1 MVVDKTRERWEAV
14 RREPETHKA
23 VHMLADLGEEA
34 VVAGMQDRAE
44 MRAQMLTLVKILI
57 GNGDPSH
64 SMINRVEDLEL
75 TLGDCK
81 KVLLQIQTLL
91 MGDLTTGMKEDSI
104 LDKVKRA
111 DKVSATAI
119 KLAWM
124 VLGLLVAQIVS
135 TLLNLL

>member
-1 MVVDKTRERWEAV
+1 V
-14 RREPETHKA
+14 RREADTHKA

-34 VVAGMQDRAE
+34 VVAGMNDRAE

-64 SMINRVEDLEL
+64 SMINRVEDLEI

-91 MGDLTTGMKEDSI
+91 MGDLATGMKEDSI
-104 LDKVKRA
+104 LDKVKKA